1 LAALL
6 LLAGCRGGGL
16 LGREL
21 VSQAKDMKFG
31 GGGDRGNK
39 KVPPAFDTAPFDAER
54 PALPPHYDG
63 HDITKIYA
71 SFESAGRT
79 PQDARKRPSGRSAD
93 RQMQGGTAGV
103 YAFRESIG
111 QGPPGND
118 LLYDEEHGS
127 FKVRIRVEPCFDGE
141 GNVRQD
147 RLAFILVGYP
157 NSKGPA
163 RAQAQT
169 RWLLWEVSAAD
180 GPAFRE
186 RVEVDRA
193 GAYLTAEGRVP
204 RNEAP
209 MGRDIA
215 ALLVC
220 APRAAAQGL
229 SVGPGLSPTIEGSG
243 FGHYYLICDFLELW
257 VYDYATG
264 RVFVKAKI
272 I

>member
-1 LAALL
+1 ML

-21 VSQAKDMKFG
+21 ASQAKDMKFG
-31 GGGDRGNK
+31 GGSGEHKDK
-39 KVPPAFDTAPFDAER
+39 KVPPVFDTAPFDFSRA
-54 PALPPHYDG
+54 ALPPHYDG
-63 HDITKIYA
+63 HDITKVYA
-71 SFESAGRT
+71 SFESPGRT
-79 PQDARKRPSGRSAD
+79 TPDGRKRPSKRPAD
-93 RQMQGGTAGV
+93 RQVQSGTAGI

-147 RLAFILVGYP
+147 RLAFVLVGYP
-157 NSKGPA
+157 NKQGPA
-163 RAQAQT
+163 QVQRPT